1 MIFFY
6 YPFQITADL
15 IYVFGYVKILDIIL
29 KKTSKALRTKCNCYV
44 SDIIASE
51 DDVTYASMIVK
62 VLVPEFEEEI
72 GLPEVERLTKF
83 VNIVNALPI
92 NGSGVID
99 K

>member
-1 MIFFY
+1 MI
-6 YPFQITADL
+6 A
-15 IYVFGYVKILDIIL
+15 
-29 KKTSKALRTKCNCYV
+29 
-44 SDIIASE
+44 
-51 DDVTYASMIVK
+51 K

-72 GLPEVERLTKF
+72 GLPKVESLTKF